1 MSEGFYLTHLSKTM
15 QTNKQTKKKKQDQN
29 GVTCAEHTSPK

>member
-15 QTNKQTKKKKQDQN
+15 QTNKQTKKKQDQN